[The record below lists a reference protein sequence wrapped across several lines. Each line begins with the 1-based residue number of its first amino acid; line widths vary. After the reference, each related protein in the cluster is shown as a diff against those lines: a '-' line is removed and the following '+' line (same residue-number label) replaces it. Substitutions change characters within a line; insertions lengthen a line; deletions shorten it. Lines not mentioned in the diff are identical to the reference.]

1 MRVRDMTGW
10 RAQAACMLLRID
22 AIHSGMTSKHKKDEQ
37 RGKAQVAAGGG
48 GGHEEHDEGFG
59 DARDG

>member
-1 MRVRDMTGW
+1 
-10 RAQAACMLLRID
+10 MLLRID

-37 RGKAQVAAGGG
+37 RAKAQVSAGGG
-48 GGHEEHDEGFG
+48 AGHEEQDEGFG